1 MEEQQSK
8 SNEYL
13 KKVFADIQ
21 EGYLAT
27 EKNLDR
33 KTFGLSSCA
42 IGFSLTLLQFIG
54 KPILASW
61 LMTVAITCFA
71 VVIALCLIIQ
81 LIGLFF
87 QRKQLYT
94 IRHSPPNKSTDTEKT
109 VYDKMLMQE
118 SILWFLNVCNA
129 AILVAG
135 LVFLCMFALNNIHY

>member
-1 MEEQQSK
+1 MEEQQSI
-8 SNEYL
+8 SNKYL
-13 KKVFADIQ
+13 ENVFADIQ

-61 LMTVAITCFA
+61 LMTVAIACFA
-71 VVIALCLIIQ
+71 VVIALCLIVQ
-81 LIGLFF
+81 LIGWFF
-87 QRKQLYT
+87 QRKQLNVVRD
-94 IRHSPPNKSTDTEKT
+94 ISSNKSNDTEIA
-109 VYDKMLMQE
+109 VYCTMLKQE

-129 AILVAG
+129 VILVAG
-135 LVFLCMFALNNIHY
+135 LVFLCIFAMNNIQY

>member
-1 MEEQQSK
+1 MNEQKSK

-13 KKVFADIQ
+13 KNVFADIQ

-54 KPILASW
+54 KAIQSSW

-71 VVIALCLIIQ
+71 FVIALCLIIQ
-81 LIGLFF
+81 LIGWFF
-87 QRKQLYT
+87 QRKQLMVVRA
-94 IRHSPPNKSTDTEKT
+94 ISSNKTNDTEIT
-109 VYDKMLMQE
+109 VYNKMLKQE

-135 LVFLCMFALNNIHY
+135 LVFLCIFALNNIHY

>member
-1 MEEQQSK
+1 MCEQKSK

-13 KKVFADIQ
+13 ENVFADIQ

-87 QRKQLYT
+87 QRKQLY
-94 IRHSPPNKSTDTEKT
+94 IVRLSQSNESTGTEKK
-109 VYDKMLMQE
+109 VYDEMLKQE
-118 SILWFLNVCNA
+118 SILWFLNVCNT
-129 AILVAG
+129 AILVTG
-135 LVFLCMFALNNIHY
+135 LVFLCIFALNNIKY

>member
-1 MEEQQSK
+1 MHEQKSK

-13 KKVFADIQ
+13 KNVFADIQ

-54 KPILASW
+54 KPILSSW
-61 LMTVAITCFA
+61 LMTVAITCFSF
-71 VVIALCLIIQ
+71 VIALCLIIQ
-81 LIGLFF
+81 LIGWFF
-87 QRKQLYT
+87 QRTQLKVVRD
-94 IRHSPPNKSTDTEKT
+94 ISSNKSNDTEII
-109 VYDKMLMQE
+109 VYNKMLKQE

-129 AILVAG
+129 AILVVG
-135 LVFLCMFALNNIHY
+135 LVFLCIFALNNIHY

>member
-61 LMTVAITCFA
+61 LMTMAITCFA

-81 LIGLFF
+81 LIGWFF

-94 IRHSPPNKSTDTEKT
+94 VRLSQSNESTGTEKK
-109 VYDKMLMQE
+109 VYDEMLKQE

-135 LVFLCMFALNNIHY
+135 LVFLCIFALNNIKY

>member
-1 MEEQQSK
+1 MHEQKSK

-13 KKVFADIQ
+13 KNMFADIQ

-54 KPILASW
+54 KPILSSW

-71 VVIALCLIIQ
+71 FVIALCLIIQ
-81 LIGLFF
+81 LIGWFF
-87 QRKQLYT
+87 QRKQLMVVRA
-94 IRHSPPNKSTDTEKT
+94 ISSNKTNDTEIT
-109 VYDKMLMQE
+109 VYNKMLKQE

-135 LVFLCMFALNNIHY
+135 LVFLCIFALNNIHY

>member
-13 KKVFADIQ
+13 KKVFTDIQ

-61 LMTVAITCFA
+61 LMTMAITCFA

-81 LIGLFF
+81 LIGWFF
-87 QRKQLYT
+87 QRKQLY
-94 IRHSPPNKSTDTEKT
+94 IVRLSQSNESTGTEKK
-109 VYDKMLMQE
+109 VYDKMLKQE

-129 AILVAG
+129 VILVAG
-135 LVFLCMFALNNIHY
+135 LVFLCIFAMNNIQY